1 MQFYRMV
8 QIPESDKSAKKQK
21 QQQQQHNKQQ
31 QQKKITKTS
40 KTLAFFN

>member
-21 QQQQQHNKQQ
+21 QQQQHNKQQ

-40 KTLAFFN
+40 KTLAFLN